1 MNIAVIGTG
10 TAGVMSLSHLLA
22 WLPANCTIYSIY
34 NPKIPMLG
42 IGESTSTSIPKTL
55 FYGTDFNLL
64 TDAHELDAT
73 VKHGVKYSNW
83 RNHNV
88 YTALPPPN
96 YAMHFNNF
104 KLRDVSFDK
113 FRIKWGKKFVE
124 ITGEIK
130 ILEDLGNKV
139 QIVVDD
145 TEYNFDYVIDCR
157 GFPED
162 YSKYEMVDTIPVNHC
177 LVHAVS
183 TPGSWHY
190 THHMAHP
197 NGWMFGIPL
206 QTRQGWGYLYNDTIT
221 SRKDAESNLKEI
233 FPEAKSEDLR
243 EFTFKNYKAKKFID
257 GRIINNGN
265 RALFYEPIEALSG
278 WFYDQILRSFFDV
291 IITEQLSQEVANN
304 SLSQLAEDY
313 ELFICFMYHG
323 GSIYDSEFWQTT
335 KEKCSK
341 RLKNSERFQEHI
353 KILKDIP
360 DNLIHNDVVRPI
372 PTNVWLHL
380 DKEFGYNYFRN
391 NNEPRI

>member
-22 WLPANCTIYSIY
+22 WLPHNFTITSIY

-83 RNHNV
+83 REHDV

-104 KLRDVSFDK
+104 KLRDVSFGK
-113 FRIKWGKKFVE
+113 FRKKWKQKFVE
-124 ITGEIK
+124 VTGEIK
-130 ILEDLGNKV
+130 NLQDTGDYVSI
-139 QIVVDD
+139 IVDEV
-145 TEYNFDYVIDCR
+145 EYRFDYVIDCR
-157 GFPED
+157 GFPQSYED
-162 YSKYEMVDTIPVNHC
+162 YELIDTIPVNHC
-177 LVHAVS
+177 LVHGINE
-183 TPGSWHY
+183 PGDWNY
-190 THHMAHP
+190 THHYAHP

-221 SRKDAESNLKEI
+221 TKESAIENLKTI
-233 FPEAKSEDLR
+233 FDDVKEENLR
-243 EFTFKNYKAKKFID
+243 EFTFKNYRAKKFIN
-257 GRIINNGN
+257 GRIVNNGN

-278 WFYDQILRSFFDV
+278 WFYDQVLRSFFDV
-291 IITEQLSQEVANN
+291 IITKKFPEVIANE

-323 GSIYDSEFWQTT
+323 GSTYDSEFWRQTS
-335 KEKCSK
+335 KKCTH
-341 RLKNSERFQEHI
+341 RIETSERFQEHI
-353 KILKDIP
+353 QKLQKMP
-360 DNLIHNDVVRPI
+360 DELIHNDIVMPI
-372 PTNVWLHL
+372 PSNVWIHL
-380 DKEFGYNYFRN
+380 DREMGYNYFRSKY
-391 NNEPRI
+391 ESRL